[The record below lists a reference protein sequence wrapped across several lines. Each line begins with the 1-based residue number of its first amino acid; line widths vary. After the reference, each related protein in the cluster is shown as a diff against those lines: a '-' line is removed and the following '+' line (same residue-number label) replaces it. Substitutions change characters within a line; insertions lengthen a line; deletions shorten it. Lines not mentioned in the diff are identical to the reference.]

1 MTRRIGQW
9 AARAVIITAGLSLAA
24 PGLTAAQGG
33 DGFLFKQPNVTLKF
47 ETGYA
52 IQRANSDVY
61 DFLLD
66 QHTLDRRDFDSPY
79 VGGELAVR
87 ASERWDVA
95 LSIGWQR
102 STARSEFVDWVDGDD
117 QPIEQTTQLQL
128 VPVVVSGKFYPLERG
143 VNVGR
148 FAWIPR
154 TFAPFV
160 GGGLG
165 FVSYR
170 LSQRGDFV
178 DFETFEVFPDRLTS
192 EHEALMARALAGV
205 NVSLAKQFL
214 LTVEA
219 RYSWASAEL
228 GRSYS
233 AEFDNIDLSGV
244 QFVGGIA
251 VRF

>member
-1 MTRRIGQW
+1 MISKIAQW
-9 AARAVIITAGLSLAA
+9 TARAVIITAGLSMAA
-24 PGLTAAQGG
+24 PGLAAAQGG

-47 ETGYA
+47 ESGYA
-52 IQRANSDVY
+52 VQRAQSDVY
-61 DFLLD
+61 DFLLN
-66 QHTLDRRDFDSPY
+66 QHTLGRRDFDSPF

-87 ASERWDVA
+87 VSERWDVA
-95 LSIGWQR
+95 LSVGWQE
-102 STARSEFVDWVDGDD
+102 SSARSEFVDWVDGDD
-117 QPIEQTTQLQL
+117 LPIEQTTELQM
-128 VPVVVSGKFYPLERG
+128 VPVTVSAKFYPFERG

-160 GGGLG
+160 GGGAG
-165 FVSYR
+165 FVASR
-170 LSQRGDFV
+170 LSQGGDFV
-178 DFETFEVFPDRLTS
+178 DFVTLDVYPDRLVS
-192 EHEALMARALAGV
+192 EQNAFLARALAGV
-205 NVSLAKQFL
+205 NVSLTTQFL

-233 AEFDNIDLSGV
+233 ADFDNIDLSGM